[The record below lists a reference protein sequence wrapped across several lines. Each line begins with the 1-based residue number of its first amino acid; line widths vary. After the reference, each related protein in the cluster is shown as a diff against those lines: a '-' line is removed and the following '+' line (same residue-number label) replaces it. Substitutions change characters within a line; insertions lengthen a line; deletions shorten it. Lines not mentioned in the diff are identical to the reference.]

1 MKIFKGYI
9 SSRKLADGSYVPQK
23 LQNIVIRN
31 TCERFNV
38 KFAFHATE
46 LIFENWFTMFQD
58 LIKDNFKEIDGI
70 ALYSLLQLPANKTK
84 RDKLLKNV
92 FQKKKQLI
100 MCNEKLFIKTESDL
114 YLIDYYININETLK
128 LCPNRTNLLESFK

>member
-9 SSRKLADGSYVPQK
+9 SSRRFADGSYVSQK
-23 LQNIVIRN
+23 IQNIVIRN

-58 LIKDNFKEIDGI
+58 LIEDNFKEIDGI
-70 ALYSLLQLPANKTK
+70 ALYSLFQLPANKTK

-100 MCNEKLFIKTESDL
+100 MCNEKLFIESESDL
-114 YLIDYYININETLK
+114 DLIDYYININETLK
-128 LCPNRTNLLESFK
+128 LCPNRTNLLEGFK